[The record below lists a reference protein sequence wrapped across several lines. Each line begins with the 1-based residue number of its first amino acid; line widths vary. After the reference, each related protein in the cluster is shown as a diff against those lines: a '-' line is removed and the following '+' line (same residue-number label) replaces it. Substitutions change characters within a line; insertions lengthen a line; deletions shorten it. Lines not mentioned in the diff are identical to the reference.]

1 MHYEGLLSPLPKKR
15 TRSYRTKPTPKPK
28 PEPPASISEPK
39 TKPFAPANTATSGLA
54 LVEKAGAAAQG
65 VTKGL
70 AAGLGTELAIGFVA
84 GATGLAASTILWILL
99 PLPIYA
105 IATRWGKITA
115 RASRLYVGK
124 GTLHDYEAAGEVTGG
139 LLSIGATGSGTDVVI
154 ESGQAVGEAFRV
166 CGIESQ
172 GDEEGL

>member
-1 MHYEGLLSPLPKKR
+1 M
-15 TRSYRTKPTPKPK
+15 
-28 PEPPASISEPK
+28 
-39 TKPFAPANTATSGLA
+39 
-54 LVEKAGAAAQG
+54 EKAGAAAQG